1 MRSFHVSAAF
11 LLSQQRHTA
20 CEFVDFF
27 LRTADGIGFA
37 ALCQIAK
44 VNHGQILKVG
54 LIELLADCFDD
65 FR

>member
-27 LRTADGIGFA
+27 LRTADGKTEVLQSAF
-37 ALCQIAK
+37 
-44 VNHGQILKVG
+44 
-54 LIELLADCFDD
+54 
-65 FR
+65 